1 MTRVMLENA
10 LPGTSAWRL
19 DLPARKHEVEGYA
32 SRVSAR
38 PNESVQIKV
47 SVDQPQLV
55 HYELYRM
62 GYYQGLGGRFIASS
76 PPQSVSP
83 QPPCSADAKTGLVEC
98 AWETAFEV
106 MVDPEWL
113 TGEYF
118 FKLVTE
124 SGVASYVPLVVLE
137 AKASAP
143 IVFQSSVT
151 TWQAYNVYGG
161 SSLYRNYLPTE
172 LGFSGKHA
180 DAVSFDRPYTCQD
193 LNSDDCEPGAG
204 DFDMGERW
212 MIQFLEKKGV
222 EVAYVTNL
230 DVDLEGPPLLTGRSL
245 FMTVGHDEYWPINER
260 DTLETMRDNGLN
272 LAFMSANTGYWRVRI
287 EPASNGEQRRT
298 VVCYKDAKLD
308 PRHGVAE
315 TTFEYRYEP
324 MPRPEEALIGLMYDD
339 DISRT
344 YFDGFA
350 QVVAAPGHWV
360 FQGTGVRELD
370 ALSHVTGYEWDRA
383 SSAAYAPMNREILAH
398 ASVFNV
404 HGQQIGAD
412 VSIYYPTPESFVF
425 GVGSIYWSRA
435 LAMPQYLDARI
446 QRMFENVLQRSGSQ
460 LELTDLSTREVAD
473 SDDSS
478 LTVIAGTGVD
488 GDSDG
493 PALEAELGAPV
504 GIALAPDGTLYVVDS
519 TRHAVRKISPE
530 GRVSTLAGCGHK
542 GHDDGRGTA
551 ACFRFPTG
559 LALGKDGTL
568 YVADTGSKLIR
579 SISPDGDV
587 KTIAGGGNLEARDTA
602 DPLQAGLRDPRG
614 LAWGRDG
621 ALYITTQDDVF
632 KLDASGL
639 HWVTSGHQPTA
650 VAIARDATLFTI
662 ETRGGVL
669 RHYTKAGAE
678 TAVGMGGVFGDVD
691 GNAQQT
697 RLRPADGIA
706 MDGDAVVFTDSA
718 NHKLRRYDP
727 GSNTVTTLAGS
738 SANVRELQSPRG
750 VIVTDEGYIVADTGN
765 HRIVRVARPR

>member
-1 MTRVMLENA
+1 MTRVMMENA

-76 PPQSVSP
+76 PSQQISP
-83 QPPCSADAKTGLVEC
+83 QPPCPANATTGLVEC

-106 MVDPEWL
+106 EIDPEWL
-113 TGEYF
+113 TGQYF

-124 SGVASYVPLVVLE
+124 SGVASYVPLVVRE
-137 AKASAP
+137 AKPTAP
-143 IVFQSSVT
+143 VVFQSSVT

-161 SSLYRNYLPTE
+161 SSLYRNYLPAE
-172 LGFSGKHA
+172 LGFKGKHA
-180 DAVSFDRPYTCQD
+180 NAVSFNRPYTCQD
-193 LNSDDCEPGAG
+193 LNAEGCEPGDG

-212 MIQFLEKKGV
+212 MSQFIEKKGV

-260 DTLETMRDNGLN
+260 DTLETMRDNGLD

-287 EPASNGEQRRT
+287 EPASDGEERRT

-324 MPRPEEALIGLMYDD
+324 MPRPEEALLGVMYDD

-350 QVVAAPGHWV
+350 QVVASPGHWV
-360 FQGTGVRELD
+360 FHGTGVREFD
-370 ALSHVTGYEWDRA
+370 ALAHVTGYEWDRA
-383 SSAAYAPMNREILAH
+383 SSAAYAPLGREILAH

-404 HGQQIGAD
+404 HGQQIAAD
-412 VSIYYPTPESFVF
+412 VSIYYPTAESFVF
-425 GVGSIYWSRA
+425 AAGSIYWSRA
-435 LAMPQYLDARI
+435 LAMPQYLDGRI
-446 QRMFENVLQRSGSQ
+446 QRMFENVLRRSGAD
-460 LELTDLSTREVAD
+460 LELTDLSMQEIEEPDETTMTVVAG
-473 SDDSS
+473 S
-478 LTVIAGTGVD
+478 GVD
-488 GDSDG
+488 GSSDG
-493 PALEAELGAPV
+493 PALEAEFGAPV
-504 GIALAPDGTLYVVDS
+504 GIALAPDQTLYVVDS
-519 TRHAVRKISPE
+519 TRHAVRKIAPD
-530 GRVSTLAGCGHK
+530 GRVSTVAGCGHK
-542 GHDDGRGTA
+542 GKDDGRGTA

-587 KTIAGGGNLEARDTA
+587 KTIAGGGKMDLRDTS
-602 DPLQAGLRDPRG
+602 DPLQAALPDPRG
-614 LAWGRDG
+614 LALGPDG
-621 ALYITTQDDVF
+621 TLYIATQDNVV
-632 KLDASGL
+632 KLDPSGL
-639 HWVTSGHQPTA
+639 HWITAGHQPTA
-650 VAIARDATLFTI
+650 VTVAPDATLFTI

-669 RHYTKAGAE
+669 RHYTPTSVE
-678 TAVGMGGVFGDVD
+678 TVGVDGKFGDLD
-691 GNAQQT
+691 GDAQQT

-706 MDGDAVVFTDSA
+706 MDGDSVVFTDSA

-727 GSNTVTTLAGS
+727 DSKTVTTLAGS
-738 SANVRELQSPRG
+738 SANVSDLQSPRG
-750 VIVTDEGYIVADTGN
+750 VIVTNKGYIVADTGN
-765 HRIVRVARPR
+765 HRIVRVARK